1 PRSPPRALGR
11 LYRRPYRMSRETSR
25 FPLRAAFAVARKRRD
40 CRQHLRFVQ
49 AFFERIFGASNS
61 SIGRPKIRGKGKQHF
76 ALCVF
81 SDA

>member
-1 PRSPPRALGR
+1 
-11 LYRRPYRMSRETSR
+11 MSRETSR

-40 CRQHLRFVQ
+40 
-49 AFFERIFGASNS
+49 FFERIFHASNS
-61 SIGRPKIRGKGKQHF
+61 SIGRPEIRGKGKQHF